1 MKSLIKNYINLLTI
15 EKLEEFGIKNDIHL
29 SNDELKFLLNLVK
42 EHYEDIIKDDSKYLE
57 ELEKN
62 INPNEFVKV
71 KELYLH
77 YKNKYKGYL
86 F

>member
-1 MKSLIKNYINLLTI
+1 MKSLIRNYINLLTI

-29 SNDELKFLLNLVK
+29 NNNELNFLLKLVK
-42 EHYEDIIKDDSKYLE
+42 EHYEDIMKDDSKYLE

-71 KELYLH
+71 KELYLY
-77 YKNKYKGYL
+77 YKNRYKGFL